1 MRLLPSDTM
10 TGMGWLTD
18 FVHGLTAGDIVSLAC
33 SLILAVW
40 NVFQGIRIAGMRKA
54 SMDSGI
60 MMRIVFRRMHP
71 GEPLLLN
78 ESDRP
83 AAFVLPEGEDVRL
96 FRDMDPIVLLEAHD
110 SVPLRLAEGVSYDD
124 LPEYVRIGFR
134 TFDRS
139 PFGRHHARLGPYRH
153 LSAPVASRDE
163 RR

>member
-40 NVFQGIRIAGMRKA
+40 NVFQGIRIASMRKA

-71 GEPLLLN
+71 DEPLLLN
-78 ESDRP
+78 
-83 AAFVLPEGEDVRL
+83 
-96 FRDMDPIVLLEAHD
+96 
-110 SVPLRLAEGVSYDD
+110 
-124 LPEYVRIGFR
+124 
-134 TFDRS
+134 
-139 PFGRHHARLGPYRH
+139 
-153 LSAPVASRDE
+153 
-163 RR
+163 